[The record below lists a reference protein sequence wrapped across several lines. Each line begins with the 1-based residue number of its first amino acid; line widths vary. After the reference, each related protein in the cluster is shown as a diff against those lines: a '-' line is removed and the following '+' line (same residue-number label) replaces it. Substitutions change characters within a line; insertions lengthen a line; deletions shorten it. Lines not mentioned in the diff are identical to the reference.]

1 EADAFARN
9 LWGQSTQN
17 GGDLYAGNPSDLT
30 AIGLAALGGVAPYAT
45 TPAKDDGQGGGDGA
59 FDPSSATGAGSIQGA
74 AVVSAGG
81 ADSGGSYPSGAVSKG
96 SQGLPVSGN
105 QNPGPN
111 PPLASGTNDPWVSE
125 LEVVGRTTSPTPHDG
140 FLERLNHSLPAR
152 VAG

>member
-1 EADAFARN
+1 MLTSKRTMDVFARHPRGLPRAKPGGEMSENWSSPDDSDLGDLDAWMKWRNAQAALRPEADAFARN

-45 TPAKDDGQGGGDGA
+45 TAANDDGQGGGDGA

-81 ADSGGSYPSGAVSKG
+81 
-96 SQGLPVSGN
+96 
-105 QNPGPN
+105 
-111 PPLASGTNDPWVSE
+111 
-125 LEVVGRTTSPTPHDG
+125 
-140 FLERLNHSLPAR
+140 
-152 VAG
+152 